1 MDEESGFVNLTH
13 KRKPHAPLLSCDC
26 GECPEVGYRLSERAV
41 RASRPGYQAGPAGY
55 PGRQERRKEQ
65 LWSLCAPGTTS
76 ARGSP
81 TFARSREPQLSLG
94 AHVLASSDTLV
105 GLQMSPQP
113 ALQPSPWSQMVGARA
128 CGDGEQPRT
137 SPGCVVALGSQTVAG
152 TTWARWDEEKEG
164 LAEGCLE
171 MPFLQ
176 ERGLEAMGLE
186 EYLAVRYSRSPD
198 TWPLIGSS

>member
-1 MDEESGFVNLTH
+1 M
-13 KRKPHAPLLSCDC
+13 
-26 GECPEVGYRLSERAV
+26 
-41 RASRPGYQAGPAGY
+41 
-55 PGRQERRKEQ
+55 
-65 LWSLCAPGTTS
+65 
-76 ARGSP
+76 
-81 TFARSREPQLSLG
+81 G

-105 GLQMSPQP
+105 GLQMSLQP
-113 ALQPSPWSQMVGARA
+113 ALQSSPWSQMVGARA
-128 CGDGEQPRT
+128 REDGEQPRT

-176 ERGLEAMGLE
+176 ERGLEAVGLE
-186 EYLAVRYSRSPD
+186 EYLAVRCSRSPH